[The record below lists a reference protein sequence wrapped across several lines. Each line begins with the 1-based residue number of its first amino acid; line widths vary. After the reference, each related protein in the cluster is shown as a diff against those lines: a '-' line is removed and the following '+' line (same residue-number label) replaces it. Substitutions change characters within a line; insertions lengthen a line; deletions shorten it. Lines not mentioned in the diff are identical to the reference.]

1 MIDFLSGVEVLTSVG
16 NHFKLSKLHWVRSE
30 RASKRHT
37 LWIQEASNA
46 QMFICN
52 TEGIIESG
60 VSSFPA
66 RNLVVEQIWTESV
79 N

>member
-16 NHFKLSKLHWVRSE
+16 NHFKLSKLHLGSLE
-30 RASKRHT
+30 GASKRHT

-46 QMFICN
+46 QMFIGN

-60 VSSFPA
+60 VSRFAA
-66 RNLVVEQIWTESV
+66 RNIVVEQIWTESV